1 MAFASAPGHHDKP
14 NGGLARKPGKLA
26 SSSLHTTRASTRP
39 SNAPDKSLTVRKI
52 ARYSHNA
59 CYAVERRYRLPAQN
73 GGQNY
78 DALVLSQYGHARRFR
93 KSRCG
98 AVLPRDHSLA
108 AAAQL
113 RGRTATAAA
122 AAAASVTCLAAMS
135 SVPIPGNRETGLQVA
150 ANNKSIVYRGIT
162 RHVSPQHD
170 PASGLDV
177 GRLGSCV
184 L

>member
-1 MAFASAPGHHDKP
+1 VTAS
-14 NGGLARKPGKLA
+14 
-26 SSSLHTTRASTRP
+26 
-39 SNAPDKSLTVRKI
+39 VRRI
-52 ARYSHNA
+52 ARYSHSV

-93 KSRCG
+93 KSGCG

-150 ANNKSIVYRGIT
+150 ANNKSIVYRGDY
-162 RHVSPQHD
+162 SPCESAARSCQWAGCWA
-170 PASGLDV
+170 PWVLCPLKFEGRTALWAAAMPPRPPRGLFQERTSLPV
-177 GRLGSCV
+177 GSL
-184 L
+184 

>member
-1 MAFASAPGHHDKP
+1 MIHDKL
-14 NGGLARKPGKLA
+14 NGGLARRPGKLA
-26 SSSLHTTRASTRP
+26 SSSPHTTRASTRP
-39 SNAPDKSLTVRKI
+39 SNVPDKSLRLTASVRRI
-52 ARYSHNA
+52 ARYSHSV

-177 GRLGSCV
+177 GHLGSCV